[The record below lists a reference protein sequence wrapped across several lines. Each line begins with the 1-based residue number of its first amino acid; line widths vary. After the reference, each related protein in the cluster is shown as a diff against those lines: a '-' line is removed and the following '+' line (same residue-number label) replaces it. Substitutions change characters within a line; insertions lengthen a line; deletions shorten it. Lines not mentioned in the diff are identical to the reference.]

1 MLLCLGAG
9 VLHVL
14 ARREAMDLQQLFFGQ
29 FVGRGLLSWLW
40 VFLGLMQQSD
50 RDDEDEDECCY
61 GTGFETCSG
70 LDAVVMPFSL
80 IHGTVSLELGSVCNL
95 QGMSLAARQRREEE
109 QRQQDLERKDG
120 REAGKI

>member
-1 MLLCLGAG
+1 MAIFSWYTLGVVTQRWICSLFLCLGAG

-50 RDDEDEDECCY
+50 RDDEDED
-61 GTGFETCSG
+61 
-70 LDAVVMPFSL
+70 
-80 IHGTVSLELGSVCNL
+80 
-95 QGMSLAARQRREEE
+95 
-109 QRQQDLERKDG
+109 
-120 REAGKI
+120 